1 MSCRPV
7 RSRALAWMMLAGAL
21 ALAAPPIAAQGYG
34 GGGMHRWNGG
44 GRGGGGGGGGGAQ
57 AMDPVVLK
65 GPPSPDSM
73 AALVGLDTASTERYA
88 TLYQNLMTATK
99 PQRDSLAT
107 LRQSWRGRAGN
118 GDGVDSTLAGGGGG
132 GGGGSWGG
140 GEGRRGGGG
149 MMRGP
154 ANDLRQYLAD
164 QQKRFDDALGDI
176 LTKDQ
181 MKTYRDWRDQ
191 QRKQARDR
199 MRQMR
204 GEQGS
209 SSDG

>member
-1 MSCRPV
+1 MSCRLV
-7 RSRALAWMMLAGAL
+7 RPGALFWMMLVGAL
-21 ALAAPPIAAQGYG
+21 VFAPPSIASAQGY

-44 GRGGGGGGGGGAQ
+44 GRGGGDGGGAQ
-57 AMDPVVLK
+57 AMDPVVMK

-73 AALVGLDTASTERYA
+73 ATLVGLDTASTERYA

-99 PQRDSLAT
+99 PQRDSLAA
-107 LRQSWRGRAGN
+107 LRRSWRGMTGN
-118 GDGVDSTLAGGGGG
+118 GDGGDSTLAGGGGG

-191 QRKQARDR
+191 QRKQARER

-204 GEQGS
+204 GGQS
-209 SSDG
+209 TSSDG